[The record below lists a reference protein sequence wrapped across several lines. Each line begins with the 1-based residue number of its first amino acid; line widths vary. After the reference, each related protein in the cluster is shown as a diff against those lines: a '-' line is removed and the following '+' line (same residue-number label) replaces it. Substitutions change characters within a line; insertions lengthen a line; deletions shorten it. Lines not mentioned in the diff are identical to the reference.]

1 MLEYTFNLSLPLRGQ
16 KEADLYELKAS
27 MVYLTSSRPARGTS
41 KALLGVRGRRR
52 EGLRRERGSVRK
64 GRARERVCGDPLSSP

>member
-1 MLEYTFNLSLPLRGQ
+1 MLEYTFHLSLPLGGQ
-16 KEADLYELKAS
+16 KQADLYELKAS

-52 EGLRRERGSVRK
+52 EG
-64 GRARERVCGDPLSSP
+64 